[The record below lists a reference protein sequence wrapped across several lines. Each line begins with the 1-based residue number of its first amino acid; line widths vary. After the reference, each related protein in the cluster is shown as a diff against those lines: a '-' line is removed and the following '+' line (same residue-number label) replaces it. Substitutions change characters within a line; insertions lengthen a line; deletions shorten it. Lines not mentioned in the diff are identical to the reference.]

1 MPKQK
6 THKGAAKRFKVSKR
20 GKIQAEKPGY
30 HHKLTKKS
38 ASKKRQARKGLKLEN
53 ANKKKVKRMLGE

>member
-6 THKGAAKRFKVSKR
+6 THKGAAKRFKVTKR
-20 GKIQAEKPGY
+20 GKVLSSKPGY

-38 ASKKRQARKGLKLEN
+38 ASKKRQAKRGLKLEK
-53 ANKKKVKRMLGE
+53 ANKKRVKRMLGE